1 MKNRQPPS
9 KVYLLKESYCILS
22 LDNFPGSHEY
32 QFIDHVFNRN
42 DSTCSHAGSG
52 VFGSMAKAA
61 AEGFKMSL
69 FFIGGLVVG
78 DIIFLSLALLG
89 LSAISKM
96 LGDMFIAIR
105 IIGGIYLVYLG
116 IKMFKNNRISTKSET
131 NRVEN
136 KWQTCV
142 SGFLLTLGNPK
153 PILFYASVLP
163 TIINFNEVR
172 LIDALVM
179 ITLIPMVSFS
189 VLGTYSYIAS
199 LSHKMELSVKMQT
212 RTNQAAGV
220 VLALVGIFVMIH

>member
-1 MKNRQPPS
+1 MNIN
-9 KVYLLKESYCILS
+9 LLITFLIGMIV
-22 LDNFPGSHEY
+22 LAATPGP
-32 QFIDHVFNRN
+32 
-42 DSTCSHAGSG
+42 G

-69 FFIGGLVVG
+69 FFIGGLVLG
-78 DIIFLSLALLG
+78 DIVFLSLALLG

-96 LGDMFIAIR
+96 MGDMFVAIR
-105 IIGGIYLVYLG
+105 IVGGLYLIYLG
-116 IKMFKNNRISTKSET
+116 IKMFRSSPNSTNTKT
-131 NRVEN
+131 NREEN

-172 LIDALVM
+172 WIDALVM
-179 ITLIPMVSFS
+179 MTLVALVSFS

-199 LSHKMELSVKMQT
+199 LSHKIQLSRKMQT
-212 RTNQAAGV
+212 RTNQTAGC
-220 VLALVGIFVMIH
+220 VLALVGIFVMIR

>member
-1 MKNRQPPS
+1 MI
-9 KVYLLKESYCILS
+9 VLAAT
-22 LDNFPGSHEY
+22 PGP
-32 QFIDHVFNRN
+32 
-42 DSTCSHAGSG
+42 G

-69 FFIGGLVVG
+69 FFIGGLVLG

-96 LGDMFIAIR
+96 MGDMFVAIR
-105 IIGGIYLVYLG
+105 IVGGLYLIYLG
-116 IKMFKNNRISTKSET
+116 IKMFRSSPNSTNTKT
-131 NRVEN
+131 NWEEN

-179 ITLIPMVSFS
+179 MMLVALVSFS

-199 LSHKMELSVKMQT
+199 LSHKIQLSEKMQT
-212 RTNQAAGV
+212 RTNQAAGF
-220 VLALVGIFVMIH
+220 VLAIVGIFVMIQ

>member
-1 MKNRQPPS
+1 MNIN
-9 KVYLLKESYCILS
+9 LLITFLIGMIV
-22 LDNFPGSHEY
+22 LAATPGP
-32 QFIDHVFNRN
+32 
-42 DSTCSHAGSG
+42 G

-69 FFIGGLVVG
+69 FFIGGLVLG

-96 LGDMFIAIR
+96 MGDMFVAIR
-105 IIGGIYLVYLG
+105 IVGGLYLIYLG
-116 IKMFKNNRISTKSET
+116 IKMFRSSPNSTNTKT
-131 NRVEN
+131 NWDEN

-179 ITLIPMVSFS
+179 MMLVALVSFS
-189 VLGTYSYIAS
+189 VLGTDSYIAS
-199 LSHKMELSVKMQT
+199 LSHKIQLNGKMQT
-212 RTNQAAGV
+212 RTNQAAGF
-220 VLALVGIFVMIH
+220 VLAIVGIIVMIQ